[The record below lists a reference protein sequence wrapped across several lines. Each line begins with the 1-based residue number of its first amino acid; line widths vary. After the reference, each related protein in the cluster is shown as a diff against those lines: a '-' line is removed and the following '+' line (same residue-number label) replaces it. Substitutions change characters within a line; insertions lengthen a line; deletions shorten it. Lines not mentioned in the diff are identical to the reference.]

1 MKDKHGNQWARRLP
15 VGQGCLVF
23 RKDHQRQYTYFR
35 NFLSVNLFQN
45 WKKNSKTR
53 IWRYEPFVKLSTI
66 YLSKDIVCRSEFS
79 SFLSWFISTPDSKQ
93 KIMAMHMD
101 NAHHENLFKE
111 RSSRLPEIYCKNFA
125 KFKPCTKWWLC
136 PLTLEH
142 TFEISE
148 LRIYNQDNSTPSI
161 LMVIMSLLCS
171 VLGKK
176 ISKLT

>member
-1 MKDKHGNQWARRLP
+1 MADKSVKIRDPIPDARFRTGARLSECLLREMKNKHGNPWARCLP
-15 VGQGCLVF
+15 VRQGCLVF

-101 NAHHENLFKE
+101 NAH
-111 RSSRLPEIYCKNFA
+111 
-125 KFKPCTKWWLC
+125 
-136 PLTLEH
+136 
-142 TFEISE
+142 
-148 LRIYNQDNSTPSI
+148 Q
-161 LMVIMSLLCS
+161 
-171 VLGKK
+171 
-176 ISKLT
+176 